1 MRSASGTLLQ
11 TLMTG
16 KNVSSGNIPTE
27 FKCLVDTPIQ
37 LQDYK
42 LWVTA
47 VGNGGDGMEIKVITK
62 KILF

>member
-16 KNVSSGNIPTE
+16 KNVPSGNIPTE
-27 FKCLVDTPIQ
+27 FKCLVDMPIQ

-47 VGNGGDGMEIKVITK
+47 VGNSGDGMEIKVMIK
-62 KILF
+62 KIMY

>member
-1 MRSASGTLLQ
+1 M
-11 TLMTG
+11 
-16 KNVSSGNIPTE
+16 
-27 FKCLVDTPIQ
+27 PIQ

-47 VGNGGDGMEIKVITK
+47 VGNSGDGMEIKVMTK